1 MHCSTL
7 LRINRGYLSRYR
19 KLYTGLFLCSVLLS
33 ASALLSAPLSASE
46 SLHYQF
52 RGHVKGQLN
61 YQDYADDSLTH
72 TLGYSHIFD
81 TNSDIRLVYSAEL
94 DHWQADVDY
103 QLITLAG
110 DSRKLASQLPVAP
123 VDSLLPGGN
132 VINDDYRLFDL
143 THTITEQDNL
153 ALVHRLDRA
162 TLSYSTDNAVIKVG
176 RQAISW
182 GNGLIYTPMDFFNP
196 FSPDAVDK
204 EYKTGDDM
212 LYGQYLADSGDDL
225 QFVWVGR
232 RDAQGDTSSAVDS
245 LALKYHLF
253 SGEYEWDML
262 LAEHFDDHIA
272 GLGMLTN
279 IGGAVWRSD
288 VTLTD
293 TDEKTV
299 WSFVTNWSYS
309 WVMAERNVSAV
320 LEYFYNGFGQVDANY
335 SSSALADNSALLE
348 RLARGESYTLGRQ
361 YVATSL
367 TIEMSPLWLLTPNAF
382 INMSDHSAL
391 LQLVSQHDVAQDL
404 QLLLSA
410 NIPVGPRGTEFGGI
424 PFDISAFATT
434 FGPSEPVYLSAEF
447 GVFAQ
452 LAWYF

>member
-1 MHCSTL
+1 MLSSSL
-7 LRINRGYLSRYR
+7 LCTNRGYLKRHII
-19 KLYTGLFLCSVLLS
+19 FLSTLLLS
-33 ASALLSAPLSASE
+33 VSVSVTASE
-46 SLHYQF
+46 PLHHEY

-61 YQDYADDSLTH
+61 YQSYADDSLTH
-72 TLGYSHIFD
+72 VLGFEHIFD
-81 TNSDIRLVYSAEL
+81 ANSDIRLVFNTAQGS
-94 DHWQADVDY
+94 WQADLDY

-110 DSRKLASQLPVAP
+110 DSRKLASQLPAVS
-123 VDSLLPGGN
+123 VDDLLPGGSL
-132 VINDDYRLFDL
+132 INDDNRLFNL
-143 THTITEQDNL
+143 THTLTERDNL
-153 ALVHRLDRA
+153 AIVHRLDRA
-162 TLSYSTDNAVIKVG
+162 ALSYSTDNAVIKIG
-176 RQAISW
+176 RQTISW
-182 GNGLIYTPMDFFNP
+182 GNGLIYAPMDFFNP

-212 LYGQYLADSGDDL
+212 LYAQYLADSGDDL

-232 RDAQGDTSSAVDS
+232 RDAQGDITSAVDS

-253 SGEYEWDML
+253 SGEYEWDLL

-272 GLGMLTN
+272 GLGLISN

-288 VTLTD
+288 ITFTD
-293 TDEKTV
+293 TDDKTI

-320 LEYFYNGFGQVDANY
+320 LEYFYNGFGQADGDY
-335 SSSALADNSALLE
+335 STAALADNSALLE

-361 YVATSL
+361 YIASSL

-382 INMSDHSAL
+382 VNLSDQSAL

-424 PFDISAFATT
+424 PVDINAFLIPSAQDGT
-434 FGPSEPVYLSAEF
+434 VYLSTEF